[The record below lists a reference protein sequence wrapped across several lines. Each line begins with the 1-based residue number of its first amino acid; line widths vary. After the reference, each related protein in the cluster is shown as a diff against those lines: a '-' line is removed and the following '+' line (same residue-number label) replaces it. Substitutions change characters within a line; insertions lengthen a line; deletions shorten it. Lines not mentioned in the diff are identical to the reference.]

1 VRQKWTA
8 LVLAASRPGDP
19 LAIAEKVSNKNLVD
33 INGLSSL
40 QRVIDALNEA
50 PAIGQVLVSVENLDL
65 VDGIKP
71 KPEVLKAS
79 ERVVDTVRETLEKVG
94 APLLVV
100 TGDHALLTAEM
111 VEIFLEKSTETRAEV
126 SVALASKDVV
136 SSAYP
141 DVKRT
146 YIKFAEGGYSGC
158 NLFALA
164 TPNATGAL
172 DFWHKIDRNRKRPW
186 VFLKSVD
193 VWAFALYA
201 LRRLTLDKAMERLS
215 KKIGVK
221 AVAIRMPMAEAAIDV
236 DKVSDLYLVR
246 KIVDQR
252 HSSVKGA

>member
-19 LAIAEKVSNKNLVD
+19 LAISEKVSNKNLVD

-40 QRVIDALNEA
+40 QRVIIALNEA
-50 PAIGQVLVSVENLDL
+50 PTIGRVLVSVENQDL
-65 VDGIKP
+65 VDEIKP

-79 ERVVDTVRETLEKVG
+79 ERVVDTVRDILEKVG
-94 APLLVV
+94 APLLIV

-164 TPNATGAL
+164 TSNATGAL

>member
-1 VRQKWTA
+1 
-8 LVLAASRPGDP
+8 VLAASRPGDP
-19 LAIAEKVSNKNLVD
+19 LAISEKVSNKNLVD

-40 QRVIDALNEA
+40 QRVIIALNEA
-50 PAIGQVLVSVENLDL
+50 PTIGRVLVSVENQDL
-65 VDGIKP
+65 VDEIKP

-79 ERVVDTVRETLEKVG
+79 ERVVDTVRDILEKVG
-94 APLLVV
+94 APLLIV

-164 TPNATGAL
+164 TSNATGAL

>member
-19 LAIAEKVSNKNLVD
+19 LAISEKVSNKNLVD

-40 QRVIDALNEA
+40 QRVIIALNEA
-50 PAIGQVLVSVENLDL
+50 PTIGRVLVSVENLDL
-65 VDGIKP
+65 VDEIKP

-79 ERVVDTVRETLEKVG
+79 ERVVDTVRDILEKVG

-164 TPNATGAL
+164 TSNASAAL

>member
-1 VRQKWTA
+1 MRQKWTA

-19 LAIAEKVSNKNLVD
+19 LAISEKVSNKNLVD

-40 QRVIDALNEA
+40 QRVIIALNEA
-50 PAIGQVLVSVENLDL
+50 PTIGRVLVSVENLDL
-65 VDGIKP
+65 VDEIKP

-79 ERVVDTVRETLEKVG
+79 ERVVDTVRDILEKVG

-164 TPNATGAL
+164 TSNATGAL
-172 DFWHKIDRNRKRPW
+172 DFWQKIDRNRKRPW

-252 HSSVKGA
+252 HSSLKGA